1 MKRSS
6 LTLEAVKNIKQVGS
20 IFASSSFLAK
30 KITKEIDFSKQI
42 HVLEL
47 GAGTGAIT
55 KEILNRMSANSVLYS
70 YENNENFIGSLKD
83 LNDKRLIIKGECVS
97 TLDSLEDNYFDI
109 VISSLPLANL
119 TNEFKNKIYKDIRS
133 KLKESGT
140 YLQYQYSLM
149 DYKDIEKLF
158 SNCKLDFCLFN
169 LPPAF
174 IYKVK
179 MLNEPLTLQV

>member
-30 KITKEIDFSKQI
+30 KITKEIDFNRQI

-55 KEILNRMSANSVLYS
+55 KEILSRMSANSVLYS

-97 TLDSLEDNYFDI
+97 TLDTLEDNYFDI

-133 KLKESGT
+133 KLKVSGT

-149 DYKDIEKLF
+149 DYKEIEKLF

-179 MLNEPLTLQV
+179 MLNEPLALQV

>member
-30 KITKEIDFSKQI
+30 KIVKEIDFTKNI

-47 GAGTGAIT
+47 GAGTGVIT
-55 KEILNRMSANSVLYS
+55 KEILNRMSADSVLYS
-70 YENNENFIGSLKD
+70 YENNENLIKTLEDIG
-83 LNDKRLIIKGECVS
+83 DKRLIIKGECVS
-97 TLDSLEDNYFDI
+97 TLDTLEDNYFDI

-174 IYKVK
+174 IYNVK
-179 MLNEPLTLQV
+179 MLNEQPALQV